1 MTDEVKRHTLHRIP
15 EGAVSIRIDVE
26 ARTVIVSDAE
36 GLILSLHDA
45 GPVVVESDKD
55 LIALGNPEE
64 LAAN

>member
-15 EGAVSIRIDVE
+15 EGAVSIRIDAE

-55 LIALGNPEE
+55 LMTLGSLEE
-64 LAAN
+64 VAAN

>member
-1 MTDEVKRHTLHRIP
+1 MTDEAKRQTLHRIP
-15 EGAVSIRIDVE
+15 EGAVSIRIDAE